1 MGTRQ
6 ISPRIVL
13 GLVVIIIGLIM
24 LWKFWAGKLSDA
36 PVMTGIALVLI
47 GAQLSWIEADQHDD

>member
-1 MGTRQ
+1 MGIHQ
-6 ISPRIVL
+6 VSPRIVL
-13 GLVVIIIGLIM
+13 GIIVIILGLIM

-47 GAQLSWIEADQHDD
+47 GAQLSWVEVDNHSD

>member
-6 ISPRIVL
+6 VSPRVVL
-13 GLVVIIIGLIM
+13 GIIVIVIGLLM

-36 PVMTGIALVLI
+36 SVMTGIALVLV
-47 GAQLSWIEADQHDD
+47 GAQVSWLEFDQHEN